1 MSTATQQ
8 ANQMLPV
15 PQQAPEVNPEQLAE
29 ALGIT
34 RDGLAEAAYPTEA
47 MSTAAQQTNQ
57 MPTRPAPQLRQAPG
71 MSLDQLLQAA
81 QFAVGNPDVVVQA
94 ARELPGAV
102 GGVAEWLPA
111 SDLERAL
118 ELGGPLLGMAGPVV
132 RGGKKAVEAISET
145 ATKAAKRSDSSAG
158 KTTTAE
164 TTEQAAK
171 GSSPGTDIDQVPET
185 FQTKFDWVGNR
196 LDNGWPKRV
205 LDLGG
210 GRGDQSIKALIKKGI
225 SLTVSDPQR
234 LDDAAIL
241 LNATKRPYGVTTVN
255 NVLNVIKEPG
265 ARRGV
270 YESAHHSTEPGGQ
283 IVFKVYQGNKEWAR
297 SGKRQLT
304 HYSVALPDKPTVKPR
319 KFYDLPKAEEYAQSV
334 GSKIDENWQNNK
346 KTEDY
351 RKEIEKYFG
360 KDSIEHLSGDYIIV
374 RNPQRRHPDTRAW

>member
-1 MSTATQQ
+1 MGRYPAVSSRLAAQTQRPTAAMSTATQQ

-94 ARELPGAV
+94 ARELPGGV

-118 ELGGPLLGMAGPVV
+118 ELGGPALGMAGPVV
-132 RGGKKAVEAISET
+132 R
-145 ATKAAKRSDSSAG
+145 AG
-158 KTTTAE
+158 KTTAKE
-164 TTEQAAK
+164 TTEKAAK
-171 GSSPGTDIDQVPET
+171 LGSSPGTDIDQVPET
-185 FQTKFDWVGNR
+185 FLNKFDWVDKR